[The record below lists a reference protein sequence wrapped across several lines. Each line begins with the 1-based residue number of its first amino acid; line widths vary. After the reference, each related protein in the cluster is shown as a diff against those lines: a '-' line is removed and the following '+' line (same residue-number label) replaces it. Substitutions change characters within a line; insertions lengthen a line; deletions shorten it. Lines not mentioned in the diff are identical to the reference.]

1 MSILDTI
8 RNIILEDK
16 EIDLDAWSDP
26 SYVDQGTDGT
36 DRKALTM
43 IPPALEAIISSP
55 RLLALLA
62 NALKP
67 HLDTT
72 PEEETEE

>member
-16 EIDLDAWSDP
+16 NIDLDKWSDP
-26 SYVDQGTDGT
+26 SYIDQGTDRT
-36 DRKALTM
+36 DREALAET
-43 IPPALEAIISSP
+43 PPVLEAIVTSP

-62 NALKP
+62 DALKP
-67 HLDTT
+67 YLNDSTD
-72 PEEETEE
+72 E

>member
-16 EIDLDAWSDP
+16 NIDLDKWSDP
-26 SYVDQGTDGT
+26 SYIDQGTDRT
-36 DRKALTM
+36 DREALAET
-43 IPPALEAIISSP
+43 PPVLESIVSSP

-62 NALKP
+62 DALKP
-67 HLDTT
+67 YLDD
-72 PEEETEE
+72 EADD

>member
-16 EIDLDAWSDP
+16 NIDLDVWSDP
-26 SYVDQGTDGT
+26 SCVDQGTDAE
-36 DRKALTM
+36 DRDALALA
-43 IPPALEAIISSP
+43 PPVLETIIGSP

-62 NALKP
+62 DALKP
-67 HLDTT
+67 YLDTT
-72 PEEETEE
+72 PDE

>member
-16 EIDLDAWSDP
+16 NLDVDAWDDP
-26 SYVDQGTDGT
+26 SYVDQGTDRT
-36 DRKALTM
+36 DREALAIT
-43 IPPALEAIISSP
+43 PSALEAIVSSP

-62 NALKP
+62 DALKP
-67 HLDTT
+67 YLDDVVD
-72 PEEETEE
+72 E

>member
-16 EIDLDAWSDP
+16 NIDLERWGNPGHRDK
-26 SYVDQGTDGT
+26 GTDGS
-36 DRKALTM
+36 DRKAFSMT
-43 IPPALEAIISSP
+43 PPVLESIVSSP

-62 NALKP
+62 DALKP
-67 HLDTT
+67 YLDD
-72 PEEETEE
+72 EADD

>member
-16 EIDLDAWSDP
+16 NIDLDKWSDP
-26 SYVDQGTDGT
+26 SYIDQGTDRT
-36 DRKALTM
+36 DREALAET
-43 IPPALEAIISSP
+43 PPVLEAIVTSP

-62 NALKP
+62 DGLKP
-67 HLDTT
+67 YLNDSTD
-72 PEEETEE
+72 E

>member
-16 EIDLDAWSDP
+16 ELDVDAWSDP
-26 SYVDQGTDGT
+26 SYIDQGTDPT
-36 DRKALTM
+36 DRKSLKMT
-43 IPPALEAIISSP
+43 PAVLEAIVSSP

-62 NALKP
+62 AALKP
-67 HLDTT
+67 HLDAIID
-72 PEEETEE
+72 E

>member
-16 EIDLDAWSDP
+16 ELDLDVWSDP
-26 SYVDQGTDGT
+26 SYIDQGTDGT
-36 DRKALTM
+36 DRKALAMT
-43 IPPALEAIISSP
+43 PPVLEAIINSP

-67 HLDTT
+67 YLDDVADD
-72 PEEETEE
+72 

>member
-26 SYVDQGTDGT
+26 SYVDQGTDAK
-36 DRKALTM
+36 DREALAST
-43 IPPALEAIISSP
+43 PPVLEAIVSSP

-62 NALKP
+62 DALKP
-67 HLDTT
+67 YLDDVTDD
-72 PEEETEE
+72 